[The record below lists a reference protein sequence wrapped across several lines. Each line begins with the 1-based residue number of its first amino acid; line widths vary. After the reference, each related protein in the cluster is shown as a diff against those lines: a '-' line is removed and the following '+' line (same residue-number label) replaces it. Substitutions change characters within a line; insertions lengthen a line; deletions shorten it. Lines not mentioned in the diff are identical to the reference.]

1 MAQSI
6 STEDANT
13 VIRVLGMRIC
23 TSSLQWTYPFTEHI
37 MAHGLAGLPME
48 KGNRIR
54 ILAKDIG
61 AGRYH
66 KPGVPI
72 KLFSRCYI
80 WCISPF
86 HVCRTLI

>member
-1 MAQSI
+1 M

-13 VIRVLGMRIC
+13 AIRVL
-23 TSSLQWTYPFTEHI
+23 EHI
-37 MAHGLAGLPME
+37 MVHGLGGLPIE

-66 KPGVPI
+66 KPGVSP
-72 KLFSRCYI
+72 KMFSRCYI
-80 WCISPF
+80 WY
-86 HVCRTLI
+86 V